1 MSDKA
6 TSDLWWK
13 NAVIYCVDVELF
25 KDGDGDGIGDF
36 AGLTDRVD
44 YLAGLGVTCVWL
56 MPFYPTP
63 NRDNGYDIADFYG
76 VDPRLG
82 TLGDAVEFLRTA
94 RERGIRVI
102 ADLVVNHTSVDHPW
116 FQAARADRDWPY
128 RDYYVW
134 ADEPPADGPKDLV
147 FPGQETSNWEFD
159 QGAGQWYLHRFYRSM
174 PDLNI
179 ANPKVRDEI
188 HKVIGFWLELGLSGF
203 RVDAAPFLIERT
215 GVDEAELGDPHEYL
229 RDLRAFLARRRGDA
243 ILLAEANLPPADMR
257 RFFGDEDGDEMH
269 MLFNFLANQHL
280 FLSVVRQ
287 QATPLARTLQELPS
301 IPETNQWAN
310 FVKNHDELTLDKL
323 SQAERDE
330 VFAALAPDE
339 DMRIYGRGIRRR
351 VPPMLAG
358 DRRRL
363 ELVYSLLFALPGTP
377 VLLYGE
383 ELGMGDDPTVEG
395 RGSVRIAMQWDDG
408 ANCGFSPA
416 RPKVPVVEDGDFGC
430 RRVNA
435 GDQRHDPRSLLNWM
449 ERLIRRRKETP
460 ELGWGAFR
468 VLPAG
473 DPAVLVVR
481 CDWRGSAVLTVH
493 NFADRP
499 AKADLDLDEGDQGA
513 GLVELFAD
521 QAYQRLDAPAGGVP
535 VDGYGYRWFRLRSPG

>member
-1 MSDKA
+1 VSDKA

-25 KDGDGDGIGDF
+25 KDGDGDGTGDF

-63 NRDNGYDIADFYG
+63 NRDNGYDIADYYG

-82 TLGDAVEFLRTA
+82 SLGDAVEFLRTA

-116 FQAARADRDWPY
+116 FQAARADRRSPY
-128 RDYYVW
+128 RDFYVW

-147 FPGQETSNWEFD
+147 FPGQETSNWELD
-159 QGAGQWYLHRFYRSM
+159 ERAGQFYLHRFYKSM

-179 ANPKVRDEI
+179 ANPRVRDEI

-203 RVDAAPFLIERT
+203 RVDAAPFLIEQT
-215 GVDEAELGDPHEYL
+215 GIDQAGHGDPHEYL

-257 RFFGDEDGDEMH
+257 RFFGDEGGDEMH
-269 MLFNFLANQHL
+269 MLFNFLANQRL

-287 QATPLARTLQELPS
+287 QAAPLAETLAELPP
-301 IPETNQWAN
+301 IPEANQWAN
-310 FVKNHDELTLDKL
+310 FIKNHDELTLDKL
-323 SQAERDE
+323 SEAERDE
-330 VFAALAPDE
+330 VFAALAPQE

-383 ELGMGDDPTVEG
+383 ELGIGDDLTVEG
-395 RGSVRIAMQWDDG
+395 RASVRVAMQWDDG
-408 ANCGFSPA
+408 AGCGFSTA
-416 RPKVPVVEDGDFGC
+416 RPRVPVVEGGDFGC

-435 GDQRHDPRSLLNWM
+435 ADQRHDPGSLLNWM

-460 ELGWGAFR
+460 ELGWGSFR

-473 DPAVLVVR
+473 DPAVLALR

-499 AKADLDLDEGDQGA
+499 AKADLDLDGDQGA
-513 GLVELFAD
+513 DLVELLAD
-521 QAYQRLDAPAGGVP
+521 QAYPRPDAAADGVP
-535 VDGYGYRWFRLRSPG
+535 LDGYGYRWFRLRGSG